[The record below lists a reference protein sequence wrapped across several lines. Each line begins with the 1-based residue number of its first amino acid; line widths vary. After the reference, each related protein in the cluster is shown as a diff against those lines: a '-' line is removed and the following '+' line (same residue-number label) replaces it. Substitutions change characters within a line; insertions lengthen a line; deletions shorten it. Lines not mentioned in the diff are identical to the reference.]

1 MIEENAIVTE
11 SLGDIAQVRAIRK
24 TTCGACNTQSTCG
37 VNVLTEFFAKR
48 MRKYGVLNP
57 IGAKR
62 GEQVI
67 IGIPEA
73 ALTNLSF
80 LFYIV
85 PLLSMMLIAGAAEI
99 LLLEIFGSVRE
110 PLIILSGLLGLI
122 TGLILVRHIT
132 NHISRNKKFQAV
144 ILRRVE
150 HRS

>member
-1 MIEENAIVTE
+1 MILKSAIVTE
-11 SLGDIAQVRAIRK
+11 SLGNTAQVRPVRK
-24 TTCGACNTQSTCG
+24 TTCGACNAQSTCG
-37 VNVLTEFFAKR
+37 VNILTKFFDKR
-48 MRKYGVLNP
+48 MCGYGVLNP

-80 LFYIV
+80 LFYAV
-85 PLLSMMLIAGAAEI
+85 PLLSMILIAGATEI
-99 LLLEIFGSVRE
+99 LLLEIYSSARE

-122 TGLILVRHIT
+122 MGLILVRHIT

-144 ILRRVE
+144 ILRRTE
-150 HRS
+150 NRS